1 MRAREPRTKLTPVK
15 QTKTTPSQTS
25 QLIINDTRDIK
36 NVTLTQQLDAYTLFL
51 NLAHDVMHDFN
62 LQGMCN
68 RIYKN
73 LLAIR
78 NVVPTT
84 LWNSNIVTY
93 STIIKSKGAKNDTA
107 LLINFIKSEGDDD
120 EDGDMQSGGTKQEIE
135 DFLKEYFEKNMY
147 LDDIQ
152 TENYNQNELY
162 AAILNVGTIIT
173 SYLGSVK
180 KDNFLR
186 LSSTATAAATSTTTG
201 MDVEYGDEER
211 IGGSRKRQGT
221 YQKYYEDTQPKRL
234 RTDTDSQETRDTDAD
249 EAAMSEDETHDSDT
263 EARAAAEDKKAAM
276 DADTYDSDADA
287 AEAEAKKAAAE
298 AEAEAKKAAMDA
310 DTYDSDADAAEAEAK
325 KAAAEAEAEAKK
337 AAAEAEAKKAAA
349 EAKKAAAETEA
360 KKAAAEADDGEVS
373 SEEGVMSEEG
383 ASEEAKIDIKET
395 FLETIQNLSNDFKR

>member
-1 MRAREPRTKLTPVK
+1 MPPKKLVSK
-15 QTKTTPSQTS
+15 IEKEQIIDNSTS
-25 QLIINDTRDIK
+25 GNTETVITMKSD
-36 NVTLTQQLDAYTLFL
+36 LDMYTLWL
-51 NLAHDVMHDFN
+51 NLSHDVMHDFN

-93 STIIKSKGAKNDTA
+93 SNIIKSKGAKYDTA

-186 LSSTATAAATSTTTG
+186 LSSTATAAATATSTTTG
-201 MDVEYGDEER
+201 MDVEYGDEQSEEE
-211 IGGSRKRQGT
+211 IKKRPRQDS
-221 YQKYYEDTQPKRL
+221 EDVGNPLKVP
-234 RTDTDSQETRDTDAD
+234 RTGDADSQSTD
-249 EAAMSEDETHDSDT
+249 EIDSQ
-263 EARAAAEDKKAAM
+263 R
-276 DADTYDSDADA
+276 TYD
-287 AEAEAKKAAAE
+287 AEAEAR
-298 AEAEAKKAAMDA
+298 MV
-310 DTYDSDADAAEAEAK
+310 T
-325 KAAAEAEAEAKK
+325 
-337 AAAEAEAKKAAA
+337 
-349 EAKKAAAETEA
+349 
-360 KKAAAEADDGEVS
+360 DDGEVS
-373 SEEGVMSEEG
+373 SEEGQV
-383 ASEEAKIDIKET
+383 KKV
-395 FLETIQNLSNDFKR
+395 QVKKVQ